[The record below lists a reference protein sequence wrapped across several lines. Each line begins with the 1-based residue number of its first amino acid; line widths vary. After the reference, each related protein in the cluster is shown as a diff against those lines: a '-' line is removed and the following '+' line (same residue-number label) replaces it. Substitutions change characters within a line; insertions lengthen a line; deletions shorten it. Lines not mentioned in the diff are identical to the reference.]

1 MDREIQELQKE
12 RDETVRELE
21 RLYSYMKSEPDM
33 GGDEVDLDVYE
44 REKNLAFIQTL
55 ERKLEAID
63 RALRTAE
70 QGAYGICERCGE
82 RIDPARLR
90 ALPHTTLC
98 VKCKSQLERMNRS
111 GLRRG

>member
-1 MDREIQELQKE
+1 MGREIKELE
-12 RDETVRELE
+12 RERHETVAELE

-44 REKNLAFIQTL
+44 REKNLALIQTL
-55 ERKLEAID
+55 ERKLKAID
-63 RALRTAE
+63 RALRSAE
-70 QGAYGICERCGE
+70 KGGYGICERCGQ

-98 VKCKSQLERMNRS
+98 IGCKSRLERMNRS
-111 GLRRG
+111 GFRRS